1 MRRIEFVQKF
11 QQKLASQFPI
21 GFQNRWTKFIFHF
34 SDVHNIVSI
43 LNSGKLY
50 SRARAIELGLMQ
62 NDNANSNV
70 IDNTVEAYKD
80 YVRLYF
86 GAKTPT
92 QYMNE
97 GIKSKHKIV
106 NDAHCPVPVF
116 LLFDFVKLLAS
127 ENVRFS
133 GGNLAS
139 SGVDIYTNIED
150 LERLEFN
157 YIYHREPLPSERLR
171 NHIQYCRHAEVL
183 VLNEV
188 NIDKFLKYVYVRS
201 QAEKETLLY
210 GLNDNTIE
218 RLKNK
223 VIVFSRDGLF
233 WAKELFVNSVTL
245 KRNNIEVELSIAPL
259 EIFEIV
265 LYGKD
270 LETEK
275 SFETLIEGN
284 ISQHVFSWHLRN
296 YNIAKK
302 GFYFKIEIDGNI
314 VYQNILKENSD
325 DIF

>member
-1 MRRIEFVQKF
+1 MRRIEFVQNF
-11 QQKLASQFPI
+11 QQKLASQFSI

-70 IDNTVEAYKD
+70 IDNTVESYKD

-97 GIKSKHKIV
+97 GVKSKNKIV

-139 SGVDIYTNIED
+139 NGVDIYTNIED
-150 LERLEFN
+150 LECLEFN
-157 YIYHREPLPSERLR
+157 YIYHREPLPDENLR
-171 NHIQYCRHAEVL
+171 KHIQYCRHAEVL
-183 VLNEV
+183 VPNEV

-210 GLNDNTIE
+210 GLNDSTIE
-218 RLKNK
+218 HLKNK
-223 VIVFSRDGLF
+223 IIVFSKDGLF
-233 WAKELFVNSVTL
+233 WAKELFVNSVAL
-245 KRNNIEVELSIAPL
+245 KRNNIEIELSLAPL
-259 EIFEIV
+259 ENFKIV

-284 ISQHVFSWHLRN
+284 ISQHIFSWHLRN
-296 YNIAKK
+296 YNIGKK
-302 GFYFKIEIDGNI
+302 GFYFKIEVDGHI
-314 VYQNILKENSD
+314 VYQNILKQNSD

>member
-1 MRRIEFVQKF
+1 MRRVEFVQKF
-11 QQKLASQFPI
+11 QQKLVSQFPM

-34 SDVHNIVSI
+34 SDVHNIISI

-50 SRARAIELGLMQ
+50 SRSKAIDLGLMQ
-62 NDNANSNV
+62 NDNANTNV
-70 IDNTVEAYKD
+70 IDNTVEVYKD

-97 GIKSKHKIV
+97 GIKSKNKIV
-106 NDAHCPVPVF
+106 NNAHCPVPVF
-116 LLFDFVKLLAS
+116 LLFDFVKLLSS

-139 SGVDIYTNIED
+139 SGVDVYSNIED
-150 LERLEFN
+150 LEHLEFN

-171 NHIQYCRHAEVL
+171 KHIQYCRHAEVL
-183 VLNEV
+183 VPNEV

-210 GLNDNTIE
+210 GLNEHTIE
-218 RLKNK
+218 HLKNK
-223 VIVFSRDGLF
+223 IIVFSKDGLF
-233 WAKELFVNSVTL
+233 WAKGLFVNSVTL
-245 KRNNIEVELSIAPL
+245 KSNNIEIELSLPPL
-259 EIFEIV
+259 DNFEIV

-275 SFETLIEGN
+275 SFETLIEGT
-284 ISQHVFSWHLRN
+284 IPQHTFSWYLGS
-296 YNIAKK
+296 YTVGVK
-302 GFYFKIEIDGNI
+302 GFYFKIEIDGNVI
-314 VYQNILKENSD
+314 YQNILRQNTI